1 MKLPPHK
8 LRHGEACW
16 KTLTPNLERGSEI
29 KIKVKYFT
37 FSVAVV

>member
-8 LRHGEACW
+8 LRHVGELQ
-16 KTLTPNLERGSEI
+16 KLERGSEI